1 MRGIHMCAGTT
12 LRSTDMAKQST
23 RNLDNLMRLIIT
35 LPADEAE
42 RVLKEVKKEQDPEG
56 KKAIIEKA
64 LKLKGM
70 NPL

>member
-1 MRGIHMCAGTT
+1 MYNRAVFITHKE
-12 LRSTDMAKQST
+12 TDMAKQNT

-35 LPADEAE
+35 LPENEAE
-42 RVLKEVKKEQDPEG
+42 RVLREVKKEQDPEG

-64 LKLKGM
+64 LKKKGL